1 MSIESG
7 KDSNDGLHTLH
18 DLPLRE
24 PVSSPLPGARING
37 DSNTAPLRAAV
48 PIAINPV
55 ALVTT
60 ECIAVTSAMR
70 KHARWAHSSVAA
82 ILGGGVSSRGLDRE
96 TPTSMN
102 PANIALSSKPTQ
114 KYGATKPGALDTEGD
129 YSLAGRWGL
138 RGRRGKSIQDNP
150 LMSAFTRLR
159 LDLKDCNDI
168 NSFDTPSL
176 LHPFLQVIRSSS
188 TSAPITSLALSS
200 ITKFFAYNIINHA
213 SPRLSVALQLLSAAI
228 THCRFEASDSAADEI
243 VLLRILKLM
252 EGMLS
257 RPEGNLLGDESVCE
271 MMETGLSMCCQV
283 RLSEVLRRSAEM
295 SMVNMCQIIFQRLAR
310 LEIEDETLSASE
322 IGDEKADETSKNLK
336 MDPSVDGETVASQHA
351 SSLGTDTVNPE
362 REERVSGDSST
373 NIPVQV
379 EGGGPAA
386 HTDPYG
392 DIEKEMKPYGLPSIR
407 ELFRVLIDLLD
418 PHNPQHT
425 DAMRVM
431 SLRIIDVALEV
442 SGPSISRHPS
452 LAQLAKDDLCRHLF
466 QLIRSDNVVI
476 LNSSLRVAGTL
487 LATCRRVLK
496 LQQELFL
503 SYLVACLHPRVD
515 IPREEG
521 IDPSLYSGV
530 PKAPKLVKPSPSQAG
545 SGRSTPVPVKDRQK
559 LGMEGGSRKPEA
571 REAMVESIG
580 ALVRIPNFMAELF
593 INYDCDADQADLC
606 EDMVGL
612 LSRNAFPDS
621 ATWSTTNVPPLC
633 LDALLGYVQFLADRL
648 DQGPPSVDDPDLK
661 RLRSQRE
668 KKKIIIQGAA
678 KFNEKPK
685 AGIAFLASK
694 GIIEDPDDPLAVAKF
709 LKGTTR
715 ISKKELGDFLSH
727 RNNEPLLNAFIGL
740 QDFKGK
746 NVVEALR
753 ELLGSLRL
761 PGEAPLIAR
770 IVTVFSEKYLDA
782 VHPEEIADKDSLFV
796 LTYAIILLN
805 TDMYNPNIKP
815 QNKMTY
821 EGFAKNLR
829 GVNNGKDFSTK
840 YLQDIYSSIQDSEII
855 LPDEHENKQAF
866 DFAWK
871 ELLSKAKTAGNLSL
885 CESNAF
891 DADMFE
897 ATWQPVIATLS
908 YVFMSASDDAVF
920 SRVVIGFDQCAKIAA
935 KYGLKNILDRI
946 IYCLSSISTLASTTP
961 SNTSLNTEIQ
971 AGKKSVMVSE
981 LAVRLGRDFRA
992 QLATAVLFRVIVGN
1006 EAIIQKNGWDHIIQI
1021 LHNLFI
1027 NSLIPQFDTFSKVL
1041 DMPPIPLQPPSQVID
1056 RDNRESDT
1064 SLLSAFTSYLS
1075 SYAADD
1081 PPEPSDEE
1089 LENTLCTVDCI
1100 NACDVAQLFTNI
1112 RNMPLDSVVLFVESL
1127 LSGLPDTGA
1136 AVIVVKPERPVPNLH
1151 RSENSKVDK
1160 NKPAYKPGVLYILE
1174 LATVLTLRDKD
1185 TIERLGDKLTVAL
1198 QDIVRDAKNIHPLS
1212 LSRAVYY
1219 LLTLLRHSYEQ
1230 PFMRPPVVLHIIS
1243 SFDQPILEVVAT
1255 PVVTGLLQCINES
1268 EALKNE
1274 LSTSPDFWSILQRLH
1289 QHQDA
1294 AQMVFALLQSIVESS
1309 VPVITADN
1317 YEAAVNLTNEFA
1329 TAGGIATV
1337 REIKREIAI
1346 RRPKPVKQVRVRDNP
1361 YVIRGTKAIG
1371 VIYRIT
1377 GRIPALIQQSHLER
1391 SEAWAAYWF
1400 PIFNT
1405 LTTQGLSPCRDI
1417 RNQAMSV
1424 LQRSLL
1430 SPELASTDHTEWVA
1444 IFGKV
1449 LFPLVLTLLKPE
1461 VYQSDPLGMSETRVQ
1476 AATLLC
1482 KIFLHYLVLLSEWE
1496 GMLDLWLRILD
1507 ILDRMMN
1514 SGQGDSLEE
1523 AVPESLK
1530 NILLV
1535 MADGGYLAAPPNEDP
1550 AKEKMW
1556 IETQKRLNRFLPN
1569 LFVEI
1574 FPPVSAD
1581 THPARPEGSGTMQP
1595 EAKQQSS
1602 PDAGNDKDRN
1612 VAVPRETGNADTDA
1626 GEVGQAEPAAAESD
1640 DEVV

>member
-1 MSIESG
+1 MSIELDR
-7 KDSNDGLHTLH
+7 DSNDGQHMLH
-18 DLPLRE
+18 DLPLQQRT
-24 PVSSPLPGARING
+24 SSPLPDARVNS
-37 DSNTAPLRAAV
+37 DRNTAPLRAAA

-96 TPTSMN
+96 ASIPMN
-102 PANIALSSKPTQ
+102 TGSISLGSKSTQ
-114 KYGATKPGALDTEGD
+114 NYAASKSGAPDAEGE

-138 RGRRGKSIQDNP
+138 RGRRGKSFQDNP

-159 LDLKDCNDI
+159 VDLKDCKDI
-168 NSFDTPSL
+168 RLFDTPCL

-188 TSAPITSLALSS
+188 TSAPITSLALSA
-200 ITKFFAYNIINHA
+200 ITKFFAYNIINHD

-257 RPEGNLLGDESVCE
+257 RPEGELLGDESVCE

-295 SMVNMCQIIFQRLAR
+295 SMINMCQIIFQRLAR
-310 LEIEDETLSASE
+310 LDVNNVSPGGAENENVEETPS
-322 IGDEKADETSKNLK
+322 NLK

-351 SSLGTDTVNPE
+351 SSLGTDTTNPE
-362 REERVSGDSST
+362 KEERVSGDSATS
-373 NIPVQV
+373 IPTQEAGANPAVQADSY
-379 EGGGPAA
+379 EN
-386 HTDPYG
+386 
-392 DIEKEMKPYGLPSIR
+392 IEKEIAPYGLPSIR

-442 SGPSISRHPS
+442 SGPSIAKHPS

-466 QLIRSDNVVI
+466 QLIRSDNIVI

-487 LATCRRVLK
+487 LATCRPVLK

-503 SYLVACLHPRVD
+503 SYLVACLHPRVE

-521 IDPSLYSGV
+521 IDPSLYAGV
-530 PKAPKLVKPSPSQAG
+530 PRAPKLVKPSPSQAG

-593 INYDCDADQADLC
+593 MNYDCDVDQADLC

-648 DQGPPSVDDPDLK
+648 DEEPPSADHPDLK

-668 KKKIIIQGAA
+668 KKKIIIQGTA

-694 GIIEDPDDPLAVAKF
+694 GIIQNPDDPLAVAKF

-715 ISKKELGDFLSH
+715 VSKRELGDYLSH
-727 RNNEPLLNAFIGL
+727 RSNEALLDAFIGL

-782 VHPEEIADKDSLFV
+782 VHPKEIADKDSLFV

-821 EGFAKNLR
+821 EGFTRNLR
-829 GVNNGKDFSTK
+829 GVNNGKDFSTE
-840 YLQDIYSSIQDSEII
+840 YLQDIYSSIRNSEII

-871 ELLSKAKTAGNLSL
+871 ELLLKAKTAGNLSL
-885 CESNAF
+885 CETNAF

-920 SRVVIGFDQCAKIAA
+920 SRVVIGFDQCAQIAA
-935 KYGLKNILDRI
+935 KYKLKNVMDRI
-946 IYCLSSISTLASTTP
+946 IYCLSSISTLASETP
-961 SNTSLNTEIQ
+961 SNTTLNTEIQ

-1006 EAIIQKNGWDHIIQI
+1006 EAIIQQNGWDHIIKI

-1027 NSLIPQFDTFSKVL
+1027 NSLIPQFDSFFKVL

-1056 RDNRESDT
+1056 RDNRENDT

-1100 NACDVAQLFTNI
+1100 NACDIAQLFTNLK
-1112 RNMPLDSVVLFVESL
+1112 NMPLDTVVIFVESL
-1127 LSGLPDTGA
+1127 LSKLPDTGA
-1136 AVIVVKPERPVPNLH
+1136 AVIVVKPERPAPSPH
-1151 RSENSKVDK
+1151 RSEGSKVDK

-1174 LATVLTLRDKD
+1174 LATILTLRDKG
-1185 TIERLGDKLTVAL
+1185 TIEHLGDKLTSVL
-1198 QDIVRDAKNIHPLS
+1198 QDIARDAKNIYPLT

-1230 PFMRPPVVLHIIS
+1230 SFMRPPVVLHIIS
-1243 SFDQPILEVVAT
+1243 SFDQPILELVAT

-1274 LSTSPDFWSILQRLH
+1274 LSMSPDFWSILQRLH
-1289 QHQDA
+1289 QHQEA
-1294 AQMVFALLQSIVESS
+1294 AQMTFELLQSIVEST

-1317 YEAAVNLTNEFA
+1317 YEAAVNLLNDFA

-1337 REIKREIAI
+1337 REIKREMAL
-1346 RRPKPVKQVRVRDNP
+1346 RRPKPVRQVRVRDNP

-1377 GRIPALIQQSHLER
+1377 SRIPALIQQSHLEKT
-1391 SEAWAAYWF
+1391 EAWAAYWS
-1400 PIFNT
+1400 PIFNA
-1405 LTTQGLSPCRDI
+1405 LTTQGLNPCRDI
-1417 RNQAMSV
+1417 RNQTMSA

-1430 SPELASTDHTEWVA
+1430 SSELASTDHTKWVT
-1444 IFGKV
+1444 IFKKV
-1449 LFPLVLTLLKPE
+1449 LFPLILELLKPE

-1482 KIFLHYLVLLSEWE
+1482 KIFLHYLVLLSEWGE

-1535 MADGGYLAAPPNEDP
+1535 MANGGYLVAPPTKDP
-1550 AKEKMW
+1550 EKAKIW
-1556 IETQKRLNRFLPN
+1556 TETQKRLDRFLPN
-1569 LFVEI
+1569 LFGEI
-1574 FPPVSAD
+1574 FPTTPAD
-1581 THPARPEGSGTMQP
+1581 ASPSRHGASGTMRP
-1595 EAKQQSS
+1595 EAKQRSDPNSVGSKGQSIDV
-1602 PDAGNDKDRN
+1602 PKEAGS
-1612 VAVPRETGNADTDA
+1612 NADT
-1626 GEVGQAEPAAAESD
+1626 EVGQTKPAAAEPD
-1640 DEVV
+1640 DEVE